1 MPLPSRMGRHV
12 QGLLLMIATSELAMG
27 RVRVAG
33 HPGCLTD
40 DLSIGVFRRLA
51 QAGNVSDGLLHP
63 RDAPDALSMGE
74 SGTIARGK
82 RRWCWL
88 RRRRRLPIAVLK
100 RRSPKLQSVFANCN
114 SDEGG

>member
-1 MPLPSRMGRHV
+1 MGRHV

-33 HPGCLTD
+33 HPGWLTD
-40 DLSIGVFRRLA
+40 VSIGVFRRLA

-63 RDAPDALSMGE
+63 RDAPDAFSMGE

-82 RRWCWL
+82 RRCCWL
-88 RRRRRLPIAVLK
+88 RRAWEGCGLFLAPSAAAVG
-100 RRSPKLQSVFANCN
+100 C
-114 SDEGG
+114 

>member
-33 HPGCLTD
+33 QPGCRAQASRAGWSAGD
-40 DLSIGVFRRLA
+40 VSIGACRRLA

-63 RDAPDALSMGE
+63 RDAPDALTIGE
-74 SGTIARGK
+74 SGTIALGAAAT
-82 RRWCWL
+82 W
-88 RRRRRLPIAVLK
+88 
-100 RRSPKLQSVFANCN
+100 
-114 SDEGG
+114 SDCCF